1 MAQVHNLS
9 ILKEIRQSLRNEATE
24 AEEALWA
31 CLRRSQLA
39 GRKFR
44 RQHSVGY
51 FVLDFYCP
59 SERLAIELDGS
70 VHDEIAVQAYDE
82 ERQQAIESLNIR
94 VLRFRND
101 EVLHHVDSVL
111 MRIRQ
116 AFVR

>member
-1 MAQVHNLS
+1 
-9 ILKEIRQSLRNEATE
+9 
-24 AEEALWA
+24 
-31 CLRRSQLA
+31 
-39 GRKFR
+39 
-44 RQHSVGY
+44 
-51 FVLDFYCP
+51 
-59 SERLAIELDGS
+59 